1 MTGIVVIVLDQ
12 VYDVRH
18 GQHAGKLGPFA
29 IPQGSGYHIC
39 NGVDG
44 LERNRISSQ
53 TIEQRAL
60 KGLFHVQLGVEN
72 DKPAADWECVVEC
85 AALEDVVNRVQSD
98 VMRSL

>member
-1 MTGIVVIVLDQ
+1 MT
-12 VYDVRH
+12 
-18 GQHAGKLGPFA
+18 
-29 IPQGSGYHIC
+29 
-39 NGVDG
+39 
-44 LERNRISSQ
+44 Q

-98 VMRSL
+98 VVRSL